1 MVFLA
6 HITCYDNIEQKDCYD
21 RIALVAENFTH
32 AMEQIE
38 EAYSKDMITA
48 ITYLE
53 PISDSNLIYLN
64 EDAEDM
70 IKDNPYNEF

>member
-6 HITCYDNIEQKDCYD
+6 HITYYDSIEKKDCFD
-21 RIALVAENFTH
+21 RIALIAESFTN

-38 EAYSKDMITA
+38 DTYRMDLNA

-53 PISDSNLIYLN
+53 PVSDSNIIYLN
-64 EDAEDM
+64 EDAENM
-70 IKDNPYNEF
+70 IRDNPYNEF

>member
-6 HITCYDNIEQKDCYD
+6 HVTCYDSIEQKDCFD
-21 RIALVAENFTH
+21 RIALIAENFTH

-38 EAYSKDMITA
+38 TVYGKDFITA

-53 PISDSNLIYLN
+53 PISDSNLIFIN

-70 IKDNPYNEF
+70 IRTNPYNEF

>member
-6 HITCYDNIEQKDCYD
+6 HITCYDDIEQKDCFD
-21 RIALVAENFTH
+21 RIALIAENFTH

-38 EAYSKDMITA
+38 DAYGRDLNT

-70 IKDNPYNEF
+70 IRDNPYNEF

>member
-6 HITCYDNIEQKDCYD
+6 HVTCYDNIEQKDCFD
-21 RIALVAENFTH
+21 RIALIAESFTH
-32 AMEQIE
+32 AMKQIE
-38 EAYSKDMITA
+38 ETYGKDFITA

-53 PISDSNLIYLN
+53 PISDSNLIFIN

-70 IKDNPYNEF
+70 IRTNPYNEF

>member
-6 HITCYDNIEQKDCYD
+6 HITYYDSIEKKDCFD
-21 RIALVAENFTH
+21 RIALIAENFTN

-38 EAYSKDMITA
+38 DTYRMDLNA

-53 PISDSNLIYLN
+53 PISDSNIIYLN

-70 IKDNPYNEF
+70 IRDNPYNEF